1 MFSIICIFNNKEVL
15 DNLLLASLKE
25 QTSPY
30 ELILLDNT
38 TRKYKSAS
46 NALNQGARDA
56 KGDYLMFVHQDV
68 SLVSRYNLKYAE
80 EVLAGLPNLG
90 AAGVAGNGKNGGYSI
105 IHQGTPPRPVPNYS
119 GMTEPIRTQTLDECL
134 VIIPRSVFKAIQFDE
149 RTCDDWHLYSV
160 DYCLSLAN
168 LELNVYVIPMYVY
181 HQSIGVETTNIWQE
195 IMHLGPYSEGYYQTL
210 KKLIAKHGSHHKIIY
225 TTIRNWNTYRPL
237 LLQRI
242 MHLANYLV
250 WSMLST
256 LVRLLRVVLP

>member
-1 MFSIICIFNNKEVL
+1 M
-15 DNLLLASLKE
+15 LLASLKE

-30 ELILLDNT
+30 ELILVDNT
-38 TRKYKSAS
+38 KQQYESAS
-46 NALNQGARDA
+46 NALNIGAQDA

-68 SLVSRYNLKYAE
+68 SLGSRYDLKYAE
-80 EVLAGLPNLG
+80 EVLAGLLNLG

-105 IHQGTPPRPVPNYS
+105 IHQGIPPRPVPNYS
-119 GMTEPIRTQTLDECL
+119 GMTKSVSTQTLDECL
-134 VIIPRSVFKAIQFDE
+134 IIVPRSVFKGIQFDE

-181 HQSIGVETTNIWQE
+181 HQSIGVETTNIWQA
-195 IMHLGPYSEGYYQTL
+195 IMHLGPYPEGYYRTL
-210 KKLIAKHGSHHKIIY
+210 QKLITKHKSRYKIIY
-225 TTIRNWNTYRPL
+225 TTTRDWNTYRPL

-250 WSMLST
+250 WSMLSK